1 MRYSLP
7 NINHQGNIQM
17 EHEFRNKSFPSKK
30 RDGGLVL
37 NLQKRGGTVVS
48 VLQGAEEII
57 A

>member
-1 MRYSLP
+1 
-7 NINHQGNIQM
+7 M